1 MHSEAAGVDP
11 APAVGGSGM
20 LARHR
25 AGQDRRMRAALS
37 IVLHLEAVGDVN
49 LDVADVCILVKL
61 GALPRQQ
68 RPATTTLC
76 CLHHTGASISSSSPT
91 HCPALLP
98 HTACHLVSLLCHRQQ
113 HPGAHVEVGA
123 QLDLASLESVR
134 QFAAADKRQH
144 PRPPDV
150 LVNNAGVAAAL
161 WGGGRQ
167 WGGHL
172 AGARCLHRAW
182 AVVC

>member
-68 RPATTTLC
+68 RQ
-76 CLHHTGASISSSSPT
+76 G
-91 HCPALLP
+91 
-98 HTACHLVSLLCHRQQ
+98 
-113 HPGAHVEVGA
+113 GA
-123 QLDLASLESVR
+123 Q
-134 QFAAADKRQH
+134 
-144 PRPPDV
+144 V
-150 LVNNAGVAAAL
+150 LLRA
-161 WGGGRQ
+161 GRQ
-167 WGGHL
+167 
-172 AGARCLHRAW
+172 GARAGQQRGSGARLRGLSWTQHTSIQHIHPSPPHQPKAK
-182 AVVC
+182 AHG